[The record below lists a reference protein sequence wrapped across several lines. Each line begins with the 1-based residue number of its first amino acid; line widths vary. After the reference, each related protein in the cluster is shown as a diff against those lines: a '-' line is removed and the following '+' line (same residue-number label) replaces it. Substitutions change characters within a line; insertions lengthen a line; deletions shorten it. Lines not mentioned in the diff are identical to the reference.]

1 MILFRKKN
9 TETSIQIVL
18 FILIFIVLV
27 LAVFFRKYLNEDAEI
42 LFFSISVALITLL
55 HKYMEGRINR
65 KKLTAETNLAFVEL
79 VLIVLSSEGKL
90 NEKNIKRLEKYFS
103 KEYSSKTVKKIV
115 AFAKKNF
122 KKLYDYKKICKS
134 LYSLSNPAK
143 IRIIHKLFLFSADDG
158 FISEEQK
165 QIIFKIAKQLG
176 LSSIHY
182 KNIEKIFVKK
192 EQQEKT
198 EKKSNYWSQYN
209 QKQYKKKAHTAN
221 KILTA
226 YKILDISPTISN
238 QLLKA
243 SFRQLAKQYH
253 PDKWA
258 GKDSLQRK
266 KAKETFQ
273 ELNNAY
279 QIIKRSRNI
288 K

>member
-1 MILFRKKN
+1 MILFRKKDPVR
-9 TETSIQIVL
+9 TIRSILLILLGIIFSFVL
-18 FILIFIVLV
+18 FLPEYINEDIILILSFTSVAIVILFHRYTEE
-27 LAVFFRKYLNEDAEI
+27 LLRQKKHKAEI
-42 LFFSISVALITLL
+42 NLL
-55 HKYMEGRINR
+55 
-65 KKLTAETNLAFVEL
+65 FVEL
-79 VLIVLSSEGKL
+79 VLIVLQSEGEL

-103 KEYSSKTVKKIV
+103 EDYSSNTVKKII

-122 KKLYDYKKICKS
+122 KKSYGYKKVCKS
-134 LYSLSNPAK
+134 LYSLSKPAK

-182 KNIEKIFVKK
+182 KNIEKMFVKK

-243 SFRQLAKQYH
+243 TFRQLAKQYH

-273 ELNNAY
+273 ELNSAY
-279 QIIKRSRNI
+279 EIIKRSRNM